1 MIEILAL
8 VWTKYEKGRQ
18 MRSSVKRV
26 IEAMREVRLAN
37 KEITTRNIA
46 EILGIKVQTA
56 GAHLQKMARE
66 GLIRRHG
73 MVLQFDGVNR
83 AKNVLWRIN
92 TLVVRKLEAEESGD
106 ITNKKTGRSTR
117 TMHDVQSRKATKRVS
132 QDAVQHAQ

>member
-1 MIEILAL
+1 
-8 VWTKYEKGRQ
+8 

-26 IEAMREVRLAN
+26 IEAMRLVRHLN

-92 TLVVRKLEAEESGD
+92 TLVVRKLEAAANAANDKNEEADGS
-106 ITNKKTGRSTR
+106 TGTV
-117 TMHDVQSRKATKRVS
+117 HHVQGSQATKRVP
-132 QDAVQHAQ
+132 QDQVQNVG